1 MPPPHGPVLTAKSL
15 SLYTA
20 TDDTNGNVDAMRSL
34 PVLISSLMLATLA
47 TTVEARDHGRDHY
60 IDQREPAASA
70 DAGMTLDQAVQMV
83 QQRYGARVVRAET
96 KSEGGRTVYVLK
108 LLNDDGRV
116 WTVRVDAQSGSVQ

>member
-1 MPPPHGPVLTAKSL
+1 MPPPHSPVLTAKSL

-20 TDDTNGNVDAMRSL
+20 TDDTTGNVDAMRSL
-34 PVLISSLMLATLA
+34 TALILSLVLATLA

-60 IDQREPAASA
+60 IDQREAATA
-70 DAGMTLDQAVQMV
+70 DGGMSLDQAVQMV

-108 LLNDDGRV
+108 CINSDGRV

>member
-1 MPPPHGPVLTAKSL
+1 MPPPRSPVLTAKSL

-20 TDDTNGNVDAMRSL
+20 ADDTTGTEDAMRSL
-34 PVLISSLMLATLA
+34 PVLLLSLVLATLA
-47 TTVEARDHGRDHY
+47 TTVEARDHGRDKY
-60 IDQREPAASA
+60 IDQREAATA
-70 DAGMTLDQAVQMV
+70 DGGMSLDQAVQMV

-108 LLNDDGRV
+108 CLNSDGRV